1 MELDRRR
8 AELLEPIVVR
18 VNEVIEE
25 IRAERSYSIVL
36 DVAAGVVAADTSL
49 DITTAVLER
58 LGVDL
63 ASLSAQPGPGS

>member
-36 DVAAGVVAADTSL
+36 DIAAGVVAADISL
-49 DITTAVLER
+49 DITTSVLER

-63 ASLSAQPGPGS
+63 ADLSALPGG